1 LINGGI
7 GIMRAKGNVALVT
20 GAAQGLGQSIALALA
35 LKGFKLALNDTS
47 NKRQQLSQVVDAIRE
62 QNGEAIA
69 VVADVTN
76 PAEVLNMVEQ
86 IGTALGGINVLV
98 NNAGNNRNS
107 LMRNANLTD
116 LNAVVSVH
124 LAGSFNCMQAVLEQM
139 RQQNYGRII
148 NITSVVGMTGITG
161 TPYYAAAKASLLGLT
176 RATAAEVAKHGITVN
191 ALAAGYVDTGMGLQL
206 TEDLKDKIT
215 SRIPMGRFAKPDEVA
230 ETVCF
235 LASPQ
240 ASYITGTI
248 VNVSGG
254 FYM

>member
-1 LINGGI
+1 
-7 GIMRAKGNVALVT
+7 MHAKGNVALVT

-35 LKGFKLALNDTS
+35 AKGFKLALNDTS
-47 NKRQQLSQVVDAIRE
+47 NKARQLSQVVDAIRE
-62 QNGEAIA
+62 VNGEAMA

-76 PAEVLNMVEQ
+76 STAVLKMVEQ
-86 IGTALGGINVLV
+86 TVAALGGINVLV
-98 NNAGNNRNS
+98 NNAGINRNS

-116 LNAVVSVH
+116 LQAVISVH
-124 LAGSFNCMQAVLEQM
+124 LDGSFNCMRSVLEHM

-161 TPYYAAAKASLLGLT
+161 TPYYAAAKSGLLGLT
-176 RATAAEVAKHGITVN
+176 RATAAEVARRGITVN
-191 ALAAGYVDTGMGLQL
+191 ALAAGYIETGMGLQL
-206 TEDLKDKIT
+206 AEHLKKEIINQ
-215 SRIPMGRFAKPDEVA
+215 IPMGRFAKPEEIAEV
-230 ETVCF
+230 VCF